1 MYLLQARHKLN
12 SNLNNSLIAKD
23 IVKMIADLEQWVSKL
38 PHHNAVPN
46 FAFNFIHSF
55 AFNFYFSFFDKSI
68 ISLNFLTACDQFVFS
83 SILSHF
89 VVVLV
94 AQIFSV
100 AIKLKLLELNGT
112 VSLN

>member
-1 MYLLQARHKLN
+1 MYLLQARNKLY
-12 SNLNNSLIAKD
+12 SNLNNGLITQH
-23 IVKMIADLEQWVSKL
+23 IVKVIADLEQWVPKL
-38 PHHNAVPN
+38 PHHNTVPN

-55 AFNFYFSFFDKSI
+55 AFNFYFSLFYKSI
-68 ISLNFLTACDQFVFS
+68 ISLNFLTAWNKFVFS

-89 VVVLV
+89 VVILV

-100 AIKLKLLELNGT
+100 ALKLKFLQLNGT